1 MAPPN
6 PPTSDVLPLPIA
18 EVVLPEGHPQAGET
32 LAIVAH
38 VVTHRDGVLL
48 FDTGVGEG
56 NAEIEEL
63 FRPRRVPLEDALGA
77 HGISMADVTA
87 VANCHLH
94 FDHSGQNARFPGL
107 PIYAQRAE
115 HAMIHAPGYT
125 IAEWV
130 DFAGATFELLDGEA
144 EVAPGVRLIPTP
156 GHSPGHQSLVVDT
169 GNETVVVAGQ
179 ALLTKAEWEGVS
191 DPAVSG
197 ERGSWDEATYRASVR
212 ALLGLD
218 PGRVHFAHDPAVW
231 QRPTG
236 V

>member
-1 MAPPN
+1 M
-6 PPTSDVLPLPIA
+6 TSIRSTPDVLPLAVA
-18 EVVLPEGHPQAGET
+18 EVVLPPGHPQAGEM

-56 NAEIEEL
+56 NAEIDEV
-63 FRPRRVPLEDALGA
+63 FRPRRVPLQVALAG

-94 FDHSGQNARFPGL
+94 FDHSGQNARFPGV
-107 PIYAQRAE
+107 PIFAQRAE
-115 HAMIHAPGYT
+115 HAMIHAPDYT

-130 DFAGATFELLDGEA
+130 DFPRATYELLDGEA
-144 EVAPGVRLIPTP
+144 EIAPGIRVVPTP
-156 GHSPGHQSLVVDT
+156 GHSPGHQSLVVAADA
-169 GNETVVVAGQ
+169 ETVVVAGQ
-179 ALLTKAEWEGVS
+179 ALLTKAEWEGSS

-197 ERGSWDEATYRASVR
+197 EVGSWDEDAYRASVAR
-212 ALLGLD
+212 LLSLD
-218 PGRVHFAHDPAVW
+218 PDRVHFAHDPAVW
-231 QRPTG
+231 QRPAG